1 MEFSPIEEAAAVTEE
16 VEAAAG
22 AVEEA
27 VVAMQV
33 VAGHL
38 DLRSAKGMNRSIEP
52 TRCLRGTITS

>member
-1 MEFSPIEEAAAVTEE
+1 MEKVEAAAV
-16 VEAAAG
+16 
-22 AVEEA
+22 AVEEE

-38 DLRSAKGMNRSIEP
+38 DRRSAKGTNSTTEP